1 MEKLTSDQLYKVSR
15 ILQDG
20 HYGSFMSAIGCALQ
34 AADSGNMEK
43 LYKAFGDKF
52 EQVYAQAAQGDRY
65 SMSTIETILNSLTL
79 EQAQAWFNMTDKWV
93 YIDDHILA
101 PAGLNANGLRV
112 NAIEDKFEQMLSQVN
127 S

>member
-20 HYGSFMSAIGCALQ
+20 QYGSFMSAIGCALQ
-34 AADSGNMEK
+34 AADIGNMER

-52 EQVYAQAAQGDRY
+52 EQVYAQAAQGER

-79 EQAQAWFNMTDKWV
+79 EQAQTWLNLTDKWV
-93 YIDDHILA
+93 FIDDTILA

-112 NAIEDKFEQMLSQVN
+112 NAIEEKFEQMLSQVN

>member
-1 MEKLTSDQLYKVSR
+1 MQKLTNDQLYKVAR

-34 AADSGNMEK
+34 AADSGNTEK
-43 LYKAFGDKF
+43 LYRAFGDKF
-52 EQVYAQAAQGDRY
+52 EQVYAQATQNER

-79 EQAQAWFNMTDKWV
+79 EQAQTWFNLTDKWV
-93 YIDDHILA
+93 YIDDIILA
-101 PAGLNANGLRV
+101 PFDLAANNLRV

>member
-34 AADSGNMEK
+34 AADSGNMDK

-52 EQVYAQAAQGDRY
+52 EQVHAQATQGER
-65 SMSTIETILNSLTL
+65 SMSTIEIILNSLTL
-79 EQAQAWFNMTDKWV
+79 EQAQTWFNLTDKWV
-93 YIDDHILA
+93 YIDDIILA
-101 PAGLNANGLRV
+101 PFDLAANNLRV

>member
-1 MEKLTSDQLYKVSR
+1 MEKLTNDQLYKVSR

-20 HYGSFMSAIGCALQ
+20 HYGSFMSAVGSALQ
-34 AADSGNMEK
+34 VADSGNMEK

-52 EQVYAQAAQGDRY
+52 ERVYAQATQNER

-79 EQAQAWFNMTDKWV
+79 EQAQAWFNLTDKWV

-112 NAIEDKFEQMLSQVN
+112 NAIEEKFEQMLSQVN